1 MPVSNNGGYSKKY
14 YSNTGYLVYEPPAP
28 IYLDSPSYLQKQICR
43 IEIYKKNDNVTPII
57 VHDMS
62 LSNNTYNL
70 TEVIVSRQDNEQSFS
85 ITFLDDDVKTLTTI
99 LPEKRYKVK
108 IFLAKKG
115 EDYEH
120 FLTGWTKHKIKTG
133 VGPNT
138 RFVKLTGVGE
148 KSDLKRYLIN
158 LQRTS
163 TNSSIR
169 NTDDDENPNP
179 ILLSDSQMTI
189 ANLIREAFSK
199 TDVRIAEGKSIA
211 EENNLDL
218 SGIDDSV
225 DGKLKIYSKF
235 GKFTDVINEL
245 VNTYDAYWDIVDG
258 KVIVKYPQIQ
268 YPKYILTTTKAN
280 SNDGRKT
287 ALIVID
293 DGWSIDEDSSEENG
307 QANTIYTETNLDQK
321 SIASSFSL
329 VSSMITYNRFLFQS
343 FRATD
348 TRFNT
353 IILRMSRLGNPD
365 NDDPLLNKLKGEIR
379 IDNPNFGDYVSSPTG
394 PVIAT
399 FEIDTT
405 QIKETPDEIF
415 VNDIK
420 IVSSLVSQ
428 TGIYYIYLY
437 PYGKDMNNC
446 LRWHH
451 NNSVS
456 DFNSYSGFAV
466 GSGSDLTAVDYRIS
480 DRGPTFNFDVIAKI
494 KRVQK
499 YFDPISREDIGTIE
513 DIISIPAIDDIESLT
528 KIMQI
533 QVSTRSLIPRVY
545 SFSVIPP
552 NGIVI
557 KDGDPV
563 LIFDDLTDHERTKQ
577 IYAKITGVQYSF
589 SESEDATGMLRQGI
603 TALGYSD
610 PLEDLIIC

>member
-1 MPVSNNGGYSKKY
+1 MPVSNICGYSKKY
-14 YSNTGYLVYEPPAP
+14 YSNNYYLVYEPPAP
-28 IYLDSPSYLQKQICR
+28 ITIDSTQYLQKQICR
-43 IEIYKKNDNVTPII
+43 LEIYSKNDNVTPIL
-57 VHDMS
+57 VHDMT
-62 LSNNTYNL
+62 LSNNTYQL
-70 TEVIVSRQDNEQSFS
+70 TELSVSRQDNEQSFT
-85 ITFLDDDVKTLTTI
+85 ITFLDDVNKTLNSI
-99 LPEKRYKVK
+99 LPERRYKVK

-115 EDYEH
+115 ENYEH
-120 FLTGWTKHKIKTG
+120 FLTGWTKHKIKAG
-133 VGPNT
+133 VGPNV
-138 RFVKLTGVGE
+138 RFVRITGVGE

-163 TNSSIR
+163 SNSSIR
-169 NTDDDENPNP
+169 DSDDPEEPNP
-179 ILLSDSQMTI
+179 ILLSDSKMTI

-218 SGIDDSV
+218 SGIEDSV

-235 GKFTDVINEL
+235 ARFTDVINEL
-245 VNTYDAYWDIVDG
+245 VNTYDAYWDVVDG

-268 YPKYILTTTKAN
+268 YPQYILTTTKTN

-287 ALIVID
+287 ALILID
-293 DGWSIDEDSSEENG
+293 EEWSVDEDSSEENG
-307 QANTIYTETNLDQK
+307 QANTIYTETNIDQK
-321 SIASSFSL
+321 SIASSFRL
-329 VSSMITYNRFLFQS
+329 VSSMLTYNRALFQS

-353 IILRMSRLGNPD
+353 LILRMSRLGNPD
-365 NDDPLLNKLKGEIR
+365 DVDPIKNKLKGEIR
-379 IDNPNFGDYVSSPTG
+379 IDNPNYQNYVSSPTG

-405 QIKETPDEIF
+405 QIKESPDEVF

-451 NNSVS
+451 NNSVA

-466 GSGSDLTAVDYRIS
+466 ASSSDLTAVDYRIS

-494 KRVQK
+494 KRIQK
-499 YFDPISREDIGTIE
+499 FYDPISRDDIGTIE
-513 DIISIPAIDDIESLT
+513 DIVSVPSIDDIESLT

-533 QVSTRSLIPRVY
+533 QVTNRALIPRVY
-545 SFSVIPP
+545 KFTVIPP
-552 NGIVI
+552 NGIII
-557 KDGDPV
+557 KDGDSV

-577 IYAKITGVQYSF
+577 IYARITGISYSF
-589 SESEDATGMLRQGI
+589 STAEDATGIIKLNV
-603 TALGYSD
+603 TALGFHD
-610 PLEDLIIC
+610 PLEDLIVC